1 MRFSLKEKLADAI
14 MDTRGLMKIAL
25 GLVAITL
32 FWLGSV
38 YMVQEPDKL
47 DVGIIQKESNGLLGY
62 TTTRTMEEIIET
74 LLEQPLGYVS
84 NDIAPP
90 FIFLDNRPSWELGVV
105 KQLQF
110 MALAMQDEFSRSNA
124 QSTEDPNL
132 QAAQSLLR
140 NDHEKWIMVD
150 YQDRLK
156 NAKQELETYRRRLMN
171 ENPRDGQ
178 FVSHSTALS
187 YWLKMVNKSMGSLSQ
202 KLSASRGELQV
213 NTDLVGE
220 AGGKVAWADSYLIES
235 HTPWLEVDNVFYEAR
250 GQAWAML
257 SFFKAIRVDFDTTLS
272 DKQATAIVDQIIKEL
287 EYALQPIYSPYVF
300 NGSRYGYGFTPNYSL
315 RLSSDIT
322 RATNGIRDLINLLSN
337 G

>member
-1 MRFSLKEKLADAI
+1 MSFSVKERLTDAMMDPRVLLKSAI
-14 MDTRGLMKIAL
+14 GVTA
-25 GLVAITL
+25 ATT
-32 FWLGSV
+32 FWLGTV
-38 YMVQEPDKL
+38 FMVQEPDNL
-47 DVGIIQKESNGLLGY
+47 NVGVIQQESNGLLGY
-62 TTTRTMEEIIET
+62 TTTRTMEEIIDT
-74 LLEQPLGYVS
+74 LLHQPLGYVS

-90 FIFLDNRPSWELGVV
+90 FVFLDNRPAWELGVV

-124 QSTEDPNL
+124 QSKEDPNL

-150 YQDRLK
+150 YQDRLED
-156 NAKQELETYRRRLMN
+156 AQRELEIYRSRLMN
-171 ENPRDGQ
+171 DNPRDGQ

-220 AGGKVAWADSYLIES
+220 SGGKVAWADSYLIEA
-235 HTPWLEVDNVFYEAR
+235 HTPWLEVDNVFYEVR
-250 GQAWAML
+250 GHAWAML
-257 SFFKAIRVDFDTTLS
+257 SLFKAIRVDFDTTLS

-287 EYALQPIYSPYVF
+287 EYALQPTYSPYVF
-300 NGSRYGYGFTPNYSL
+300 NGSRYGYGYTPNHSL

-322 RATNGIRDLINLLSN
+322 RATNGIRDLINLLN
-337 G
+337 KG